1 MRRNK
6 QKKQRT
12 HLFDKP
18 QNVQRTLRVLYAIC
32 AALVL
37 ADLVY
42 LRHVTHAWE
51 TLFGFYAVYGFV
63 ACVILVLAAKEMRKI
78 LMRREDYYDLDD

>member
-1 MRRNK
+1 MRHDK
-6 QKKQRT
+6 QEEREQ
-12 HLFDKP
+12 LFDNP
-18 QNVQRTLRVLYAIC
+18 RNVRIVLRSLYTIC

-37 ADLVY
+37 SDFVY
-42 LRHVTHAWE
+42 ERHVTHAWE

-63 ACVILVLAAKEMRKI
+63 ACVILVLAATQMRKI

>member
-6 QKKQRT
+6 QKERE
-12 HLFDKP
+12 HLFDRP
-18 QNVQRTLRVLYAIC
+18 QNVKKFLRLLYAIC

>member
-6 QKKQRT
+6 QKERE
-12 HLFDKP
+12 HLFDRP
-18 QNVQRTLRVLYAIC
+18 QNVKKFLRLLYAIC

-42 LRHVTHAWE
+42 LRHVTHTWE

-63 ACVILVLAAKEMRKI
+63 ACVILVLAAKEMRKV
-78 LMRREDYYDLDD
+78 LMRKENYYDLDD